1 MSQRIKNI
9 DEEILINLQVN
20 VSLNSFSN
28 HNGFKEGQIEQ
39 AKEEFKDEIMRHLK
53 NKLSDEYQME
63 EFLNSVDFVNYE
75 VDSNSL

>member
-1 MSQRIKNI
+1 
-9 DEEILINLQVN
+9 
-20 VSLNSFSN
+20 
-28 HNGFKEGQIEQ
+28 
-39 AKEEFKDEIMRHLK
+39 MRHLK